1 VNEAADSLDDS
12 PRLRS
17 RKLSITSG
25 LPQNASTDVLSTGE
39 NREKRERERERET
52 SCLHNISTDKS
63 FFTVVLGI
71 ESIYRRPTCYTGVM
85 LLIEIEKSIIFAEH
99 KLPGIVN

>member
-12 PRLRS
+12 PRLLS

-25 LPQNASTDVLSTGE
+25 LPQSASTDVLSTGE
-39 NREKRERERERET
+39 DREKRERET
-52 SCLHNISTDKS
+52 SCLHNIGTDKKRRL
-63 FFTVVLGI
+63 FTVVLGI
-71 ESIYRRPTCYTGVM
+71 ESIYRRPTCHTGVM

-99 KLPGIVN
+99 KLPGIAM